1 MVVHTRAL
9 CRGEILPFV
18 VSVEQECL
26 FSSLYSIPCAL
37 CSASVFILILG
48 LAALGCGPLLFFL
61 SVLGSFGHGRG
72 PAGVVGD
79 GGLGGSEA
87 FHPSFLPPAERRSE
101 AGKIGVSR
109 KV

>member
-1 MVVHTRAL
+1 MKVGEGVGRMGSGQCGRQEIKTPRHLKMVVHTRAL

-48 LAALGCGPLLFFL
+48 LAALGSGHKL
-61 SVLGSFGHGRG
+61 SVPGKKC
-72 PAGVVGD
+72 
-79 GGLGGSEA
+79 
-87 FHPSFLPPAERRSE
+87 LPL
-101 AGKIGVSR
+101 
-109 KV
+109 